1 MDITEGMVG
10 HVARLSKLRLGPEEE
25 RAMAAELERIV
36 TYMDVLEKLDT
47 EPADPAE
54 PLKNVLRAD
63 EVEPSWD
70 RAALLS
76 CAPASDGEHFLV
88 PKAVD

>member
-10 HVARLSKLRLGPEEE
+10 RVARLSKLRLGP
-25 RAMAAELERIV
+25 
-36 TYMDVLEKLDT
+36 
-47 EPADPAE
+47 
-54 PLKNVLRAD
+54 LKNILRAD

-76 CAPASDGEHFLV
+76 CAPAGDGEYFLV